1 MSPCS
6 IIPELNHLKSVRRC
20 ISTVIVHFRD
30 GAEVTK
36 VQRRSTGSTL
46 ADRMRKGGAW
56 RGRELTR
63 ASQSACAPAGMA
75 GEDWRTGGAAE
86 SFESG
91 FARELERPPPL
102 PTGGCELQVSSLG
115 GDHGAACEVSSSW
128 HPARMG
134 RKGRRTL

>member
-1 MSPCS
+1 M
-6 IIPELNHLKSVRRC
+6 
-20 ISTVIVHFRD
+20 
-30 GAEVTK
+30 TK
-36 VQRRSTGSTL
+36 VQRRSTSSAL

-56 RGRELTR
+56 KGRELTR
-63 ASQSACAPAGMA
+63 VSQSACAPAGMA
-75 GEDWRTGGAAE
+75 GEDWRTGGGTE

-102 PTGGCELQVSSLG
+102 PTGACELQVSSLG